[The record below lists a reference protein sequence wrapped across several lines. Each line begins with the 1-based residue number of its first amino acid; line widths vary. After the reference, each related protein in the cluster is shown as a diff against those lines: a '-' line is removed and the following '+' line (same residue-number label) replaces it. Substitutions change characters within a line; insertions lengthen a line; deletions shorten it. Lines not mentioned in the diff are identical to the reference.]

1 MLGRFTRRSFL
12 RKASSLAAGIGVAM
26 AAEHMERL
34 VAQAAD
40 QPQKVPPSDK
50 IVVGFIGLGGMGN
63 ANLSDFKLCPE
74 VHIAAVCDVDEGHRR
89 AAAQNA
95 GSNPDMYSDYRKL
108 LERPDIDAVV
118 ISTPDHWHALPTI
131 HACQAGKDVY
141 VEKPL
146 SLTIKQGRAMVEA
159 ARRYDRV
166 TQVGTQQ
173 RGGAH
178 FQRAVE
184 IVSSGQLG
192 QISLCR
198 TWNIGH
204 GGPVGFPPDSD
215 PPPGLDWD
223 LWLGPA
229 PYHPYNPLRCF
240 GSFRLFWD
248 YAGGTLT
255 DWGTHL
261 LDIVHWA
268 MGVQAPHAA
277 AASGGNYVFN
287 DARETPDT
295 LGVIYDYP
303 GFTAM
308 YSLHEG
314 NGYPLWAPANLKPP
328 IVQDGTTYLP
338 MAGKGYGMAFFGTNG
353 TLILDREG
361 FIVVPEGDS
370 MKAIESGGSDQHLSH
385 VKDFLRCVKTRE
397 RCRSDIEIAH
407 RSTTAPHLG
416 NIAFWTGRKIHWDWE
431 KEQVI
436 GDPEADRLTDRPMR
450 APWHL

>member
-1 MLGRFTRRSFL
+1 MHGKFSRRGFL
-12 RKASSLAAGIGVAM
+12 RRASSVAAGIGVAM
-26 AAEHMERL
+26 AADDMERL
-34 VAQAAD
+34 AAQGAD
-40 QPQKVPPSDK
+40 QPEKVAPSEK
-50 IVVGFIGLGGMGN
+50 IVAGFIGMGGMGN
-63 ANLSDFKLCPE
+63 ANLSDFKRCPE
-74 VHIAAVCDVDEGHRR
+74 VEIAAVCDVDEGRRR

-95 GSNPDMYSDYRKL
+95 GNDPDQYNDYREL
-108 LERPDIDAVV
+108 LERQDVDAVV

-178 FQRAVE
+178 FPRAVE

-192 QISLCR
+192 QVSLCR
-198 TWNIGH
+198 AWNIGP
-204 GGPVGFPPDSD
+204 GGPVGFPPNQH
-215 PPPGLDWD
+215 PPAGLDWN

-268 MGVQAPHAA
+268 MGVDAPLAA

-295 LGVIYDYP
+295 LEVVYDYP
-303 GFTAM
+303 GFTAT

-314 NGYPLWAPANLKPP
+314 P
-328 IVQDGTTYLP
+328 TYLP
-338 MAGKGYGMAFFGTNG
+338 MARKGYGLSFYGTDG

-361 FIVVPEGDS
+361 FVVVPEGDR
-370 MKAIESGGSDQHLSH
+370 MQALESGGSDQHLSH
-385 VKDFLRCVKTRE
+385 VKDFLRCMKTRR
-397 RCRSDIEIAH
+397 RCRSDIEIGH
-407 RSTTAPHLG
+407 RSTCAPHLG
-416 NIAFWTGRKIHWDWE
+416 NIAYWTGRKVHWDRDE
-431 KEQVI
+431 EQVI
-436 GDPEADRLTDRPMR
+436 GDREADRLTDRPMR